1 MYVNLNRDVDRL
13 DGPGQPRKE
22 DREKAMELTKPLTPR
37 SERPRR
43 TWGSLAVSVQM
54 VRGLCEYGRCIRRMG
69 HAGVCYPAEPAS
81 G

>member
-22 DREKAMELTKPLTPR
+22 DREKAMEMTKPLTPR

-43 TWGSLAVSVQM
+43 TWGSLAVSMQTVG
-54 VRGLCEYGRCIRRMG
+54 GLCALGKCLKKDG
-69 HAGVCYPAEPAS
+69 HGS
-81 G
+81 GHWPT